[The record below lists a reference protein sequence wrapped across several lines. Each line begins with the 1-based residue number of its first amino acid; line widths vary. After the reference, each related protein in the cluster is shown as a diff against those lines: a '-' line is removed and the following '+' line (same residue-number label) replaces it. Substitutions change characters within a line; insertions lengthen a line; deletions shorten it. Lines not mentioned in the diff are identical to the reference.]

1 MSNRNNY
8 LKKLRLGF
16 FNVFHLANKVDEINI
31 HLNNKTEPFH
41 IFGLNETRLKD
52 HHDDSLLHISNY
64 IIHRRDSNPTL
75 KHTGVAAYVHTSIHH
90 LVSRRK
96 DLEDDSIEC
105 LWLEVKEQNRR
116 SHLIGIVYRN
126 PDEVLF
132 DWYNKFIQMSDTIG
146 FSEKNV
152 HLLGDFNIDLLRK
165 DNTWECTQELVGL
178 KQFVPPRRTRIDTVT
193 GRESLLDHIY
203 SNCPKL
209 ISNANVDDLGL
220 SDHFPISCNLNLSI
234 APTRRSHTTVTYRS
248 FKHFN
253 QSLFYHDLEIAKFHR
268 VFNETNPNAAM
279 DTWYEVF
286 MEVLDKHAPMRTR
299 RVKQAVM
306 PPWITPEVIKATD
319 LKKKL
324 KKEKKTDEF
333 KVQRNIVKKLVRNA
347 KRSYCNSIIT
357 NSNDTR
363 AIWKALSV
371 ITSNGG
377 KVSNTMPAH
386 INAESLN
393 KHFLSVSESLI
404 TNSNSD
410 NYECPPLLRNFCDS
424 RTSEQDPFRI
434 PLLAVHE
441 VGKFISSMKNKK
453 SSGSDGISPKV
464 LKMALPYIV
473 ESLTYIYNLCIEQN
487 TFPDKLKHAKVI
499 ALPKPKRDLSDVN
512 NYRPIS
518 LLSTLSKPLEKHIH
532 NHLLKYLES
541 RKLLYARQSGF
552 RPSYSCHTA
561 LTRLVD
567 SWLNNINIKKLTG
580 VVYLD
585 LSKAFDL
592 INHEILLKKLRF
604 YVMNE
609 NAIQLIR
616 SFLSNRTQQVISN
629 GIVSNTSISKLGVP
643 QGSTLGPL
651 LFSVFINDLPI
662 AITSK
667 KVETDLF
674 ADDGTLH
681 AADKNINMINVELQL
696 ALNQVTEWCSLN
708 DMIMNPSKTESMVI
722 TTRQKHQLDPLLLKL
737 VVNDVPVTQV
747 DKHRLLG
754 VIVDT
759 CLSWQNHIDMTCKT
773 LARYLYALSRLKHIT
788 NEGTRK
794 IFYEAHI
801 RSRID
806 YASTL
811 WDGCSEN
818 LFKKLSSLYRRSAK
832 LISENH
838 SLTTDQ
844 KLISLNM
851 LPLKQHLLL
860 NKCIFMFKHFSGS
873 LPPYLIELLPK
884 IKKPKYATSRCTI
897 SMPGPIPRIDLVQTS
912 LCYSGGVL
920 WENLPVELTSAV
932 SLPTF
937 KRLAYRYFCENDNC

>member
-1 MSNRNNY
+1 M
-8 LKKLRLGF
+8 
-16 FNVFHLANKVDEINI
+16 
-31 HLNNKTEPFH
+31 
-41 IFGLNETRLKD
+41 
-52 HHDDSLLHISNY
+52 
-64 IIHRRDSNPTL
+64 
-75 KHTGVAAYVHTSIHH
+75 
-90 LVSRRK
+90 
-96 DLEDDSIEC
+96 
-105 LWLEVKEQNRR
+105 
-116 SHLIGIVYRN
+116 
-126 PDEVLF
+126 
-132 DWYNKFIQMSDTIG
+132 
-146 FSEKNV
+146 
-152 HLLGDFNIDLLRK
+152 
-165 DNTWECTQELVGL
+165 
-178 KQFVPPRRTRIDTVT
+178 
-193 GRESLLDHIY
+193 
-203 SNCPKL
+203 
-209 ISNANVDDLGL
+209 
-220 SDHFPISCNLNLSI
+220 
-234 APTRRSHTTVTYRS
+234 
-248 FKHFN
+248 
-253 QSLFYHDLEIAKFHR
+253 
-268 VFNETNPNAAM
+268 
-279 DTWYEVF
+279 
-286 MEVLDKHAPMRTR
+286 
-299 RVKQAVM
+299 
-306 PPWITPEVIKATD
+306 
-319 LKKKL
+319 
-324 KKEKKTDEF
+324 
-333 KVQRNIVKKLVRNA
+333 QRNIVKKLVRNA

-487 TFPDKLKHAKVI
+487 TFQDKLKHAKVI

-512 NYRPIS
+512 NFRPIS

-681 AADKNINMINVELQL
+681 AADKNINMVNVELQL

-788 NEGTRK
+788 NENTRK

-937 KRLAYRYFCENDNC
+937 KRLANRYFCENDNC